1 MVLSERK
8 FGKENMEKKLI
19 KQKQILEDIEMAE
32 DIMRLANTDSF
43 YSNRFSLIVKA
54 WPKDKVLYLSQS
66 LIKRVIK
73 NTISEL
79 YEELREL
86 Q

>member
-1 MVLSERK
+1 
-8 FGKENMEKKLI
+8 MEEKLI
-19 KQKQILEDIEMAE
+19 KQKKILEDIEMSE
-32 DIMRLANTDSF
+32 YIMRLTNTVSF

-54 WPKDKVLYLSQS
+54 WPEDKILYLSDS
-66 LIKRVIK
+66 LLKKMIK

>member
-1 MVLSERK
+1 
-8 FGKENMEKKLI
+8 MEEKLI
-19 KQKQILEDIEMAE
+19 KQKRILENIEMSE
-32 DIMRLANTDSF
+32 DIMRFTNTVSF
-43 YSNRFSLIVKA
+43 YPNRFSLIIKA
-54 WPKDKVLYLSQS
+54 WPQNKILYLSNS
-66 LIKRVIK
+66 LMKKVIK

>member
-1 MVLSERK
+1 
-8 FGKENMEKKLI
+8 MEEKLI
-19 KQKQILEDIEMAE
+19 KQKRILENIEMSE
-32 DIMRLANTDSF
+32 GIMRLTNTVSF
-43 YSNRFSLIVKA
+43 YSNRFSLIIKA
-54 WPKDKVLYLSQS
+54 WPQDKILYLSNS
-66 LIKRVIK
+66 LMKKVIK

>member
-1 MVLSERK
+1 
-8 FGKENMEKKLI
+8 MEEKLI
-19 KQKQILEDIEMAE
+19 KQKKILEDIEMSE
-32 DIMRLANTDSF
+32 YIMRLANTPSF
-43 YSNRFSLIVKA
+43 YSNRFSLIVKS
-54 WPKDKVLYLSQS
+54 WPQDKILYFSENLM
-66 LIKRVIK
+66 KRVMK

>member
-1 MVLSERK
+1 
-8 FGKENMEKKLI
+8 MEEKLI
-19 KQKQILEDIEMAE
+19 KQKKILEDIEMSE
-32 DIMRLANTDSF
+32 YIMRLANTVSF
-43 YSNRFSLIVKA
+43 NSNRFSLIVKA
-54 WPKDKVLYLSQS
+54 WPEDKILYLSNS
-66 LIKRVIK
+66 LIKKVIK